1 MDMKFYSIAAIGLF
15 LSARAAS
22 AHHIINSTFQNTI
35 TNSTGLGASDPVVV
49 TVQYINIFV
58 GLLALL
64 AVLYILYAG
73 FAWMTSAGNEE
84 KALKAKRT
92 ISYTVVGLGIML
104 ASWGITYYVITQ
116 LNTATH

>member
-1 MDMKFYSIAAIGLF
+1 MDMKSLSIVAIGLF
-15 LSARAAS
+15 LSTRVAH

-49 TVQYINIFV
+49 TVQYVNIFV

-64 AVLYILYAG
+64 AVIYILYAG

-92 ISYTVVGLGIML
+92 ISYTVVGLLVML
-104 ASWGITYYVITQ
+104 SAWGIAYYVITS
-116 LNTATH
+116 LNTATR

>member
-1 MDMKFYSIAAIGLF
+1 MKSLIIIAIGLF
-15 LSARAAS
+15 LSTRVALAGQ
-22 AHHIINSTFQNTI
+22 IINSTFQNTI
-35 TNSTGLGASDPVVV
+35 TNSTGLGASDPV
-49 TVQYINIFV
+49 TMTAQYINIFV

-92 ISYTVVGLGIML
+92 ISYTVLGLLIML
-104 ASWGITYYVITQ
+104 SAWGITYYVITQ
-116 LNTATH
+116 LNTVTY